1 MEFCLGKYEPENL
14 LSKSWLTSPQ
24 IKSGPLSDFVNEG
37 VFNFLGGEPESSIY
51 VWSMAAFTLL
61 KQSE

>member
-37 VFNFLGGEPESSIY
+37 VFNFLGGSLNHPFMY
-51 VWSMAAFTLL
+51 GLWLL
-61 KQSE
+61 SRY